1 MDKEYLAKQQVF
13 ISEFFKLRNKQQKL
27 IEEIEKLKKKKKA
40 VILVHNYQLPEIYK
54 IADFI
59 GDSLELSRAAT
70 KTKAKIIVFC
80 GVDFMA
86 ESAKILNPDKIVL
99 LPVLEAKCPMAGQ
112 VKIEELKE
120 LQKKHPEAATVCYIN
135 TSAETKA
142 ISDICC
148 TSANVIEVVNSLPNK
163 KIIFVPDK
171 NLAKYVS
178 RYTNKE
184 IISWPGFCYVHH
196 QFLAQKVREAKNA
209 FPKAEVLA
217 HPECPSEVL
226 DLADYVCSTSQM
238 LKRAKESKAKEFII
252 LTEMGMLERLKMEIP
267 DKKFYTP
274 QAKICIQQKKNRLES
289 VYNSLLFEKYKIAVP
304 EVVRI
309 KAKRALDKMLQVSY
323 AR

>member
-1 MDKEYLAKQQVF
+1 MQKELWIFSKIMAKE
-13 ISEFFKLRNKQQKL
+13 SSKKEKKL
-27 IEEIEKLKKKKKA
+27 IGEIQKLKKKKKA

-54 IADFI
+54 VADFI
-59 GDSLELSRAAT
+59 GDSLELSRAAA

-86 ESAKILNPDKIVL
+86 ESAKILNPDKMVL
-99 LPVLEAKCPMAGQ
+99 LPVLQAKCPMAGQ
-112 VKIEELKE
+112 VSAEKLREI
-120 LQKKHPEAATVCYIN
+120 QKKYPEAATVCYIN
-135 TSAETKA
+135 TSAETKS

-148 TSANVIEVVNSLPNK
+148 TSANAIEVVNSLPNK

-171 NLAKYVS
+171 NLTNYAS
-178 RYTNKE
+178 RHTDKE

-196 QFLAQKVREAKNA
+196 RFIAQKVSAAKKV
-209 FPKAEVLA
+209 FPNAEVLV
-217 HPECPSEVL
+217 HPECHLEVI

-238 LKRAKESKAKEFII
+238 LKRAKVSQAKEFII

-289 VYNSLLFEKYKIAVP
+289 VYNSLLFEKYKITMTEA
-304 EVVRI
+304 VRI
-309 KAKRALDKMLQVSY
+309 KAKRALDKMLEIGKKD
-323 AR
+323 